1 MRTVREVADRGWAVD
16 RLVVVRAALVGAC
29 AYACAY
35 AVTYATVVV
44 AATAAVGEGAP
55 TWKVAGWL
63 LHLAHFGRVAE
74 RPVGPAAAPDR
85 TTYGLLS
92 AADGSLVLLIVVPPL
107 SAALAGFLLVWWI
120 GANTP
125 RRGAVLGALVAVG
138 YPVGTLAVA
147 AGATHVT
154 GDPIVAVEVRPL
166 LSAVSVATSL
176 AYPVA
181 FGAIGGALGG
191 WVWARVGL

>member
-1 MRTVREVADRGWAVD
+1 MRTVREVAGHGRTLD
-16 RLVVVRAALVGAC
+16 RLVVLRAALVGVC

-44 AATAAVGEGAP
+44 AAPAEVGEGAP

-74 RPVGPAAAPDR
+74 RPVGAAAPDA

-92 AADGSLVLLIVVPPL
+92 ATDGSLVLLVVVPPL
-107 SAALAGFLLVWWI
+107 STALAGFLLVWWL

-138 YPVGTLAVA
+138 YPLGTLAVA
-147 AGATHVT
+147 GGTTHVT

-166 LSAVSVATSL
+166 VSAVSVATSV

-181 FGAIGGALGG
+181 FGAVGGAVGG
-191 WVWARVGL
+191 WLWTRVGP